1 MPSLP
6 AAVTSPVLFGMSM
19 ITFTAGRARSGRRR
33 VRPLPMRI
41 RHLFLHSGNSV
52 HGVIMPSMTVQ
63 RWTDAQEKLECVTEI
78 VAVVAIERI
87 GAVIDGELGAETDI
101 YPLAV

>member
-6 AAVTSPVLFGMSM
+6 AAVTSPVLFGMSLT
-19 ITFTAGRARSGRRR
+19 TFTAGRARSGRRR

-52 HGVIMPSMTVQ
+52 YGVIMPSMTVQ
-63 RWTDAQEKLECVTEI
+63 RWADAQEKFKGVTEI
-78 VAVVAIERI
+78 VAVVAVERVRPI
-87 GAVIDGELGAETDI
+87 IDCELSAKSDVDAVS
-101 YPLAV
+101 V